1 MKFKMFIAI
10 SLVLVL
16 MGCENSYKTY
26 YDQEYI
32 ETIRT
37 SKGDIMVFTDKEG
50 QKNGYIV
57 SSDKTFK
64 AEKNKVYDVDISLET
79 ISQYEGFVQQLS
91 VVKVK

>member
-1 MKFKMFIAI
+1 
-10 SLVLVL
+10 
-16 MGCENSYKTY
+16 MGCEKSHKTY

-57 SSDKTFK
+57 SSDTTFK
-64 AEKNKVYDVDISLET
+64 AEKGKTYNVDISLES
-79 ISQYEGFVQQLS
+79 ISQYEGFIQQLS
-91 VVKVK
+91 EIKSK